1 MHLGRRLPVASC
13 GLPRDGAGLPE
24 FPLFGLAPRG
34 VYRAA
39 GVATDTGGLLP
50 HRSTLTVQRP
60 RTTAFTN
67 GGIVSVALAWGFP
80 HWALPSTRPVE
91 SRLSST
97 VSTEVLGSGSP
108 ASWIGMS
115 FAYRWLSCCGGG
127 LLALT
132 NAM

>member
-39 GVATDTGGLLP
+39 GVTAGTGGLLP

-60 RTTAFTN
+60 RTTALRTAVLFLWHLP
-67 GGIVSVALAWGFP
+67 GVSPTGRYPARGPWSPDFP
-80 HWALPSTRPVE
+80 LP
-91 SRLSST
+91 
-97 VSTEVLGSGSP
+97 
-108 ASWIGMS
+108 
-115 FAYRWLSCCGGG
+115 
-127 LLALT
+127 
-132 NAM
+132 